1 MPIDPR
7 QQQLWERICDH
18 RFDDPAARLTFT
30 GRLARE
36 NGWTIG
42 YAVRVVD
49 EYRRFVLLAMTAGHP
64 VTPSEDVDQAWH
76 LHLAYTRDYWEIF
89 CRDVLG

>member
-1 MPIDPR
+1 MPIDPLY
-7 QQQLWERICDH
+7 QALWERIVAH

-30 GRLARE
+30 ARLARE

-42 YAVRVVD
+42 RAGRVVD
-49 EYRRFVLLAMTAGHP
+49 EYRRFVLLALTAGHA

-76 LHLAYTRDYWEIF
+76 LHLAFTRDY
-89 CRDVLG
+89 